1 MSKTVSWKER
11 VSGAIATLKA
21 RGGSSLP
28 AIKKALGADPKQWR
42 FINAALK
49 SGVAKGDFTKNG
61 GKYKVVKK
69 AAPKKKKPKKKK
81 AVKKKK
87 KAKKKK
93 AKKPK
98 KKAKKKAKKKTTKKK
113 AGKKKATKKKKGT
126 KKKAKSK
133 KK

>member
-1 MSKTVSWKER
+1 MTTHLYFHFDFPYLYSFIKLNMSKTVSWKER

-81 AVKKKK
+81 GGQEKEESQEEESQE
-87 KAKKKK
+87 
-93 AKKPK
+93 
-98 KKAKKKAKKKTTKKK
+98 TKEE
-113 AGKKKATKKKKGT
+113 G
-126 KKKAKSK
+126 
-133 KK
+133 

>member
-81 AVKKKK
+81 AK
-87 KAKKKK
+87 
-93 AKKPK
+93 KKPK
-98 KKAKKKAKKKTTKKK
+98 KKAKKKPKKKATKKKAGKKK